1 MSYAVV
7 VTPLRE
13 DRISMYHRM
22 KIPTVYKCEQFSEA
36 QQMCF
41 ILFDLYQFREQ
52 PMWQDEYTGEYSF
65 EGEGF
70 LIEIKEI

>member
-1 MSYAVV
+1 
-7 VTPLRE
+7 
-13 DRISMYHRM
+13 M

>member
-1 MSYAVV
+1 MNYQLV

-22 KIPTVYKCEQFSEA
+22 KIPTSFDCETFTIA
-36 QQMCF
+36 QQMAHL
-41 ILFDLYQFREQ
+41 IFDLYQFREL
-52 PMWQDEYTGEYSF
+52 PLFHEEWPGEYSF

>member
-1 MSYAVV
+1 MNFQLV

-22 KIPTVYKCEQFSEA
+22 KIPTSFDCESFALA
-36 QQMCF
+36 QQMAHL
-41 ILFDLYQFREQ
+41 LFDLYQFREL
-52 PMWQDEYTGEYSF
+52 PLFLEEWPGEYSF

>member
-1 MSYAVV
+1 MNYQLV

-22 KIPTVYKCEQFSEA
+22 KIPTSFDCENFEIA
-36 QQMCF
+36 QQMAHL
-41 ILFDLYQFREQ
+41 LFDLYQFREL
-52 PMWQDEYTGEYSF
+52 PMWHDEYPGEYSF